1 VQERVYGPVHPAVA
15 SAVNDLGSVA
25 LARKRLDDAAAAF
38 SRMADIYRAVY
49 AGKHYLIG
57 IAVSNLGSVAMERPD
72 YARAESLY
80 REAIAIFSETQSPT
94 HINVGI
100 ARIKLG
106 RVLLR
111 DGRPAE
117 AEPELLAGLDSLQKQ
132 TVPSVGWLK
141 NVREDLVALYDRT
154 KQPDKAAAYRAELSA
169 N

>member
-1 VQERVYGPVHPAVA
+1 
-15 SAVNDLGSVA
+15 
-25 LARKRLDDAAAAF
+25 
-38 SRMADIYRAVY
+38 VY

-72 YARAESLY
+72 YPRAERLY

-94 HINVGI
+94 HLNAGI

-106 RVLLR
+106 RALLR

-117 AEPELLAGLDSLQKQ
+117 AETELLAGLDILKQQ

-141 NVREDLVALYDRT
+141 NAREDLVALYDRT
-154 KQPDKAAAYRAELSA
+154 RQPEKAAALRAA
-169 N
+169 P